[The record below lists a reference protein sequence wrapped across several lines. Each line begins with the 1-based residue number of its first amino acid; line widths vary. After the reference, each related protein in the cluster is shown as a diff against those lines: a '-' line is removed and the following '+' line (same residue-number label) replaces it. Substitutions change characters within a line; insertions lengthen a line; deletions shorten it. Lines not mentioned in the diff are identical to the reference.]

1 MSKFLGEGMWEN
13 QEPCEFGWIQSFSDQ
28 CRHGG
33 NQFPREMW
41 MQKLFGELEE
51 EIKIVILLIKILLN
65 SWFWLRKLKAIY
77 LCKYH
82 GRYFIL
88 FFEMLRGKS
97 LDFKEQGLYAVV
109 KLIRS
114 RI

>member
-1 MSKFLGEGMWEN
+1 
-13 QEPCEFGWIQSFSDQ
+13 
-28 CRHGG
+28 
-33 NQFPREMW
+33 

-51 EIKIVILLIKILLN
+51 EINIVILLIKILLN

-88 FFEMLRGKS
+88 IYFFEMFRGKS
-97 LDFKEQGLYAVV
+97 LEFKEQGLYAAVR
-109 KLIRS
+109 LIRFC
-114 RI
+114 I

>member
-1 MSKFLGEGMWEN
+1 MNLAGSRVFQINVDMVGT
-13 QEPCEFGWIQSFSDQ
+13 SFQGKCGCKSY
-28 CRHGG
+28 
-33 NQFPREMW
+33 
-41 MQKLFGELEE
+41 LGELEE